1 MRVTCTQAELSRGL
15 GIVGRA
21 VAARSPLP
29 ITANV
34 LIASDGGRLK
44 LSATNLEITMSCW
57 IDATIE
63 EEGAIVLDSEGARA
77 GDDDADVTLTA
88 SAETFRG
95 MMEGNVNPTM
105 AFMSGQLKIDGDMS
119 LAMKL
124 AAVLS

>member
-1 MRVTCTQAELSRGL
+1 MSEVIQQGVVALNEKLGGEGFDGL
-15 GIVGRA
+15 AKFV
-21 VAARSPLP
+21 
-29 ITANV
+29 
-34 LIASDGGRLK
+34 
-44 LSATNLEITMSCW
+44 
-57 IDATIE
+57 IE
-63 EEGAIVLDSEGARA
+63 EEGEIVLDSEGARA
-77 GDDDADVTLTA
+77 ADDDADVTLTA

>member
-1 MRVTCTQAELSRGL
+1 MSEVIQQGVEALNEKLGGEGFDGL
-15 GIVGRA
+15 AKFV
-21 VAARSPLP
+21 
-29 ITANV
+29 
-34 LIASDGGRLK
+34 
-44 LSATNLEITMSCW
+44 
-57 IDATIE
+57 IE
-63 EEGAIVLDSEGARA
+63 EEGEIVLDSEGARA
-77 GDDDADVTLTA
+77 ADDDADVTLTA

>member
-1 MRVTCTQAELSRGL
+1 MSEVIKQGVEALNEKLDGE
-15 GIVGRA
+15 GFDG
-21 VAARSPLP
+21 VAKF
-29 ITANV
+29 V
-34 LIASDGGRLK
+34 
-44 LSATNLEITMSCW
+44 
-57 IDATIE
+57 IE
-63 EEGAIVLDSEGARA
+63 DEGEIVLDSEGARA

-95 MMEGNVNPTM
+95 MIEGNVNPTM

>member
-1 MRVTCTQAELSRGL
+1 MSVEAPVLDRLPSTAC
-15 GIVGRA
+15 
-21 VAARSPLP
+21 AALAAMEKGG
-29 ITANV
+29 ITASALVDAV
-34 LIASDGGRLK
+34 LARIA
-44 LSATNLEITMSCW
+44 AQ
-57 IDATIE
+57 
-63 EEGAIVLDSEGARA
+63 DSEGARA